1 MKRQI
6 IVYLEKNALICALN
20 SIPAGKPEVKN
31 NIFLH
36 QIAKNM
42 RLIAKLLILSLVF
55 GSLTACVS
63 KKKFDELQ
71 ASKNAVDAALAET
84 QNRVKALEG
93 QNAELQSTL
102 ESEKARLNGEIAA
115 IRKDLDAT
123 KGQMNQLQSKLS
135 MTEAELAKLRAE
147 IDGIFNTYKSSGLT
161 LEQRG
166 GRLYVMTA
174 PVTYASGASGLSRA
188 QRKALDELAM
198 TLKNNPG
205 VKILVEGHTDN
216 KQYAAGSGMD
226 NWQLSVNRA
235 MGVVRYL
242 LRKGVKPEQVAA
254 VGRGEN
260 MPEGDNATKEGRSK
274 NRRTVVAP
282 DPNLGGLL
290 QKN

>member
-1 MKRQI
+1 
-6 IVYLEKNALICALN
+6 
-20 SIPAGKPEVKN
+20 
-31 NIFLH
+31 
-36 QIAKNM
+36 M
-42 RLIAKLLILSLVF
+42 RLIAKFLILTLVL
-55 GSLTACVS
+55 GSATACVS

-71 ASKNAVDAALAET
+71 ASKDAVDRALADT
-84 QNRVKALEG
+84 QARVKALEG

-123 KGQMNQLQSKLS
+123 KGQISGLQSKLS
-135 MTEAELAKLRAE
+135 MTEAELAKLRAQ
-147 IDGIFNTYKSSGLT
+147 IDGIFNTYKNSGLS

-174 PVTYASGASGLSRA
+174 PVNYATGASGLNRE

-198 TLKNNPG
+198 TLKNNPA
-205 VKILVEGHTDN
+205 VKIMVEGHTDN
-216 KQYAAGSGMD
+216 KQYAADSGMD

-260 MPEGDNATKEGRSK
+260 NPEGDNTTKDGRSK
-274 NRRTVVAP
+274 NRRSVVAP
-282 DPNLGGLL
+282 DPELGNLLN
-290 QKN
+290 KN

>member
-1 MKRQI
+1 
-6 IVYLEKNALICALN
+6 
-20 SIPAGKPEVKN
+20 
-31 NIFLH
+31 
-36 QIAKNM
+36 M
-42 RLIAKLLILSLVF
+42 RLIAKFLILTLVL
-55 GSLTACVS
+55 GSVTACVS

-71 ASKNAVDAALAET
+71 ASKDAVDRALTET
-84 QNRVKALEG
+84 QARVKALEG

-123 KGQMNQLQSKLS
+123 KGQMNNLQSKLS
-135 MTEAELAKLRAE
+135 MTEAELAKLRAQ
-147 IDGIFNTYKSSGLT
+147 IDGIFNTYKNSGLS

-166 GRLYVMTA
+166 GRLYVVTA
-174 PVTYASGASGLSRA
+174 PVNYSTGASGLNRE

-198 TLKNNPG
+198 TLKNNPA
-205 VKILVEGHTDN
+205 VKIMVEGFTDN
-216 KQYAAGSGMD
+216 KQYAADSGMD

-260 MPEGDNATKEGRSK
+260 NPEGDNTTKDGRAK
-274 NRRTVVAP
+274 NRRSVVAP
-282 DPNLGGLL
+282 DPDLGNLM
-290 QKN
+290 NNN